1 MSKVEGSALI
11 YSLFIVLVIG
21 TVVSL
26 ILMISQYSSQNV
38 IRFQKS
44 IQLNKNLNSGIEL
57 LLSKDQFQTLNS
69 EKESSL
75 FPLQKNKIKTK
86 RIQWGLYEVI
96 GVQNQTNTNS
106 KYGIL
111 GYQPKDHTSLY
122 LTNTNQSLKVA
133 GNTRLEGNCW
143 LPQKGIERGNIS
155 GNPYRGDKLIYGK
168 KLESKKSLPLVN
180 EALLNNLT
188 QKESSLDSI
197 LLWNDFIDSLSQPF
211 SQKTLHYI
219 SSNTIILNNQNIK
232 GNVIIESSKEILIS
246 STANLGNIVLK
257 APYIAIESQY
267 HGALQ
272 IQARDSIVLG
282 EQIYLD
288 YPSSITLYDTKSIKD
303 TAGYIKIGKTSTVY
317 GEILAIQK
325 EYNYRDKISLKIAPQ
340 STVTGTIYINGVI
353 DLTNTTI
360 DGSVYC
366 QQFYLKKGGS
376 AQQNTLLD
384 VSISNKNRS
393 EHYLGGNLFES
404 KELKQKDIINWL
416 E

>member
-1 MSKVEGSALI
+1 MFK
-11 YSLFIVLVIG
+11 
-21 TVVSL
+21 L
-26 ILMISQYSSQNV
+26 ILIL
-38 IRFQKS
+38 I
-44 IQLNKNLNSGIEL
+44 
-57 LLSKDQFQTLNS
+57 
-69 EKESSL
+69 
-75 FPLQKNKIKTK
+75 
-86 RIQWGLYEVI
+86 
-96 GVQNQTNTNS
+96 S

-111 GYQPKDHTSLY
+111 GYQPKDNISLY

-188 QKESSLDSI
+188 QKESSLDST
-197 LLWNDFIDSLSQPF
+197 LLWNNFIDSLSQPF

-257 APYIAIESQY
+257 SPYIAIESQY

-303 TAGYIKIGKTSTVY
+303 TAGYIKIGKASTVY

-340 STVTGTIYINGVI
+340 STITGTIYINGVI
-353 DLTNTTI
+353 DLTNTI
-360 DGSVYC
+360 INGSVYC

-384 VSISNKNRS
+384 VTISNKNRS
-393 EHYLGGNLFES
+393 EHYLGGNLFET